1 MQNLYTAKNP
11 FMSMWLSAANSSA
24 NMMRGAWAAEMQK
37 QQQEFIQNWIKMSM
51 QLWVPMLTP
60 PRGRK

>member
-1 MQNLYTAKNP
+1 MQNLFTAKNP

-24 NMMRGAWAAEMQK
+24 GMMRRAWAAEMQR

-51 QLWVPMLTP
+51 QIGC
-60 PRGRK
+60 RC

>member
-11 FMSMWLSAANSSA
+11 FMSMWLSAANTSA
-24 NMMRGAWAAEMQK
+24 GMMRSAWAAEMQR

-51 QLWVPMLTP
+51 QLWMPMLTP

>member
-11 FMSMWLSAANSSA
+11 FMSMWLSAANTSA
-24 NMMRGAWAAEMQK
+24 GMMRGVWMAEMQR

-51 QLWVPMLTP
+51 QLWMPMLTP
-60 PRGRK
+60 PRSRK

>member
-11 FMSMWLSAANSSA
+11 FMSMWLSAANTSA
-24 NMMRGAWAAEMQK
+24 GMMRGVWMAEMQR

-51 QLWVPMLTP
+51 QLWMPMLTP

>member
-11 FMSMWLSAANSSA
+11 FMSMWLSAANSA
-24 NMMRGAWAAEMQK
+24 AGTMRGAWAAEMQR

-51 QLWVPMLTP
+51 QFWMPMLTP
-60 PRGRK
+60 PRDRK